1 MAKVYLSAGHGG
13 GDPGAVGN
21 GLKEKDLNL
30 SITLACRDV
39 LEWHGV
45 SVKMSRT
52 TDKEVTWQQEVNEC
66 NNYDP
71 SIAVNIHCN
80 AGGGD
85 GAEVFYHYGGGTGK
99 TLASNILAEI
109 VAIGQNSRGIKTRRT
124 ASGEDYYYFIREIAC
139 ASTIVEC
146 CFMDTA
152 DIKILDTDAEQ
163 KAMGVAIAKGILKTL
178 GIAYKEQ
185 SSNKV
190 EDVSNKDS
198 NKVSGKLYRCQ
209 CGAFRDK
216 SNAENM
222 VKKLKAAGFEAFIV
236 EV

>member
-1 MAKVYLSAGHGG
+1 MPKVYLAAGHGG

-39 LEWHGV
+39 LWWHGV
-45 SVKMSRT
+45 DVKMSST
-52 TDKEVTWQQEVNEC
+52 TDKEITWQQEVNEC
-66 NNYDP
+66 NAYDP
-71 SIAVNIHCN
+71 DLAVNIHCN

-109 VAIGQNSRGIKTRRT
+109 VAIGQNSRGIKTRRS
-124 ASGEDYYYFIREIAC
+124 ASGEDYYYFIREIGAP
-139 ASTIVEC
+139 SVIVEC
-146 CFMDTA
+146 AFIDNEK
-152 DIKILDTDAEQ
+152 DIKILDTAAEQ

-178 GIAYKEQ
+178 GIAYKGEADAQEVPVQ
-185 SSNKV
+185 SAQKP
-190 EDVSNKDS
+190 E
-198 NKVSGKLYRCQ
+198 SGKLYRCQ
-209 CGAFRDK
+209 CGAFRDR

-222 VKKLKAAGFEAFIV
+222 VKKLKAAGFDAFIV

>member
-66 NNYDP
+66 NAYGPDL
-71 SIAVNIHCN
+71 AVNIHNN

-85 GAEVFYHYGGGTGK
+85 GAEVFHHYGGGKGK
-99 TLASNILAEI
+99 TLANNILAEV
-109 VAIGQNSRGIKTRRT
+109 VAIGQNSRGAKTKRT
-124 ASGEDYYYFIREIAC
+124 SSGADYYYFIREISAP
-139 ASTIVEC
+139 SVIVEC
-146 CFMDTA
+146 AFIDHA
-152 DIKILDTDAEQ
+152 QDIKILDTAAEQ

-178 GIAYKEQ
+178 GIAYKGEAAKEETPAQ
-185 SSNKV
+185 SAQKP
-190 EDVSNKDS
+190 E
-198 NKVSGKLYRCQ
+198 SGKLYRCQ

-222 VKKLKAAGFEAFIV
+222 VKKLKAAGFDAFIV